1 MADEEKMSN
10 GSTQCHTHFRG
21 FEASVP
27 RGWSQNDRFSF
38 ITVSKENLRAH
49 VRNQSECLKD
59 GAAIRATY
67 PVPPSCGLFYFEIR
81 VVAKGR
87 EGGIVI
93 GLSTQFASL
102 AQLPGT
108 ELNSYGYH
116 SSDGRKY
123 HGTEP
128 GHGKAYG
135 PTFTTG
141 DVVGCGLNYMD
152 NSCFFTKNGLNL
164 GVAFTDLPRGWE
176 LYPTVGFQSVGGA
189 VDANFGQ
196 HPFIFDVE
204 NMRKAIGAVM
214 RNHIDQVPL
223 PDMSANKDSILDME
237 KIVTKYLLHNGY
249 CNTAAAFASATG
261 QNVQNDIEVV
271 TKRQQ
276 VLGLV
281 LEGQI
286 THAMELIDLYY
297 PGLLPDDTNL
307 HLLLRVRQFIEV
319 VSGADTKFQPSRKS
333 VITSESMETDCASDP
348 PSSSEGNTV
357 TNGHQQSNLSQWDMI
372 RGCSLERI
380 LECGKKLH
388 ALQVQLERNHLIRP
402 RHKNM
407 VCDAFSLISYADPHS
422 SPVGWQL
429 DPSQREVVA
438 DQLKEA
444 ILARTNVNNK
454 TDLECYINYAKTLLR
469 LMEAYGI
476 GKAAFVN
483 FDDIVN

>member
-1 MADEEKMSN
+1 
-10 GSTQCHTHFRG
+10 
-21 FEASVP
+21 
-27 RGWSQNDRFSF
+27 
-38 ITVSKENLRAH
+38 
-49 VRNQSECLKD
+49 
-59 GAAIRATY
+59 
-67 PVPPSCGLFYFEIR
+67 
-81 VVAKGR
+81 
-87 EGGIVI
+87 
-93 GLSTQFASL
+93 
-102 AQLPGT
+102 
-108 ELNSYGYH
+108 
-116 SSDGRKY
+116 
-123 HGTEP
+123 
-128 GHGKAYG
+128 
-135 PTFTTG
+135 
-141 DVVGCGLNYMD
+141 
-152 NSCFFTKNGLNL
+152 
-164 GVAFTDLPRGWE
+164 
-176 LYPTVGFQSVGGA
+176 
-189 VDANFGQ
+189 
-196 HPFIFDVE
+196 
-204 NMRKAIGAVM
+204 M

-402 RHKNM
+402 RHKSMSVKALGISIKRTKQHLVHMISTFLVFMRVIFWRCSRNM